1 MPRYLQPAFSRFA
14 NVRRAGSPI
23 LFAHLACVALAAGC
37 QLQTQVVPSP
47 LSFEEQQQ
55 ALLQIVP
62 LGTSREEVI
71 QKLEAAGVEGAFG
84 ISDSVYYCDA
94 WTREDDTRWH
104 LDVALLF
111 NQSGELY
118 KTRRGTS
125 TTGITPGGN
134 DSSQNGTNRLGK
146 KLSTETR
153 GSGVE
158 RGPTTPVTSSEAST
172 VTPKVSRNDARRTPF
187 AKPIDLEQ

>member
-1 MPRYLQPAFSRFA
+1 MAHA
-14 NVRRAGSPI
+14 RRAGPPI
-23 LFAHLACVALAAGC
+23 FFGRLAAVFLALAAGC
-37 QLQTQVVPSP
+37 QLQTQLVPSP

-94 WTREDDTRWH
+94 WIREDDTRWH

-111 NQSGELY
+111 DQSGELY
-118 KTRRGTS
+118 KTRRGTA
-125 TTGITPGGN
+125 TTGITPGGSKSPREAADRLREN
-134 DSSQNGTNRLGK
+134 LKTGTSESGG
-146 KLSTETR
+146 ER
-153 GSGVE
+153 GSTS
-158 RGPTTPVTSSEAST
+158 PAATPNASTTTPDI
-172 VTPKVSRNDARRTPF
+172 SRSDGRRTPF
-187 AKPIDLEQ
+187 ANPTDLEP